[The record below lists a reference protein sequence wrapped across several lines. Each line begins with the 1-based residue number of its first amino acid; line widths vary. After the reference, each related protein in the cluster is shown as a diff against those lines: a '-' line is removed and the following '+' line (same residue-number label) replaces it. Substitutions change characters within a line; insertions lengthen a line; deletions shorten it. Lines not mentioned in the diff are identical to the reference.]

1 MLIVFNT
8 GSIGYEGCNKPEVI
22 EMLTGLISDEIQK
35 QVKVEMTMLEN
46 NQNFGD
52 YFQEVVKKINMQIDE
67 EDM

>member
-1 MLIVFNT
+1 MKAAT
-8 GSIGYEGCNKPEVI
+8 KPEVI

-35 QVKVEMTMLEN
+35 RVKVEMTMLEN

-67 EDM
+67 EDI

>member
-35 QVKVEMTMLEN
+35 RVKVEMTMLEN
-46 NQNFGD
+46 NQNFGRL
-52 YFQEVVKKINMQIDE
+52 FSGGCKKNKYAD
-67 EDM
+67 

>member
-1 MLIVFNT
+1 
-8 GSIGYEGCNKPEVI
+8 
-22 EMLTGLISDEIQK
+22 MLTGLISDEIQK
-35 QVKVEMTMLEN
+35 RVKVEMTMLEN